1 MGWGERGMILCF
13 DEDDWRGMGRLHD
26 ELVAKCARRK
36 RRPLQEMVM
45 NFAKAVGVAVI
56 VAAVWSGALLA
67 QAPAKHAITFDD
79 MMKMHRVSAP
89 AISADGKWV
98 AFAVSTPDMEA
109 NRNAGNI
116 WIVST
121 AGGEAIQMTQSGHDS
136 SPAWSPDGKT
146 LAFLSSRDGN
156 SEVYLLSM
164 DGGEAKK
171 LTTLS
176 TGADLFRWSPD
187 GKTIAF
193 TSGVYLDCKDDACN
207 QKRDEEKEKSK
218 VKARIYDHLL
228 FRHWDHWSEGK
239 RSHLFLMP
247 VDGNAP
253 AHDLTPTADYDIP
266 PDERGEV
273 SDFAF
278 SPDSKEI
285 CYTAVPDKVEA
296 ISTNGELFVVPV
308 AGGEPKKI
316 TTNPGFDGNPVYSP
330 DGQYIAYHAQLTAGY
345 EADRWRVMLYDRK
358 SGKNE
363 NLSEG
368 FDRSATDLSWSS
380 DSKMIYFLAENETL
394 QPLYAMEP
402 KGGAAPKK
410 VVDGF
415 NSAYAFSGD
424 GKTLVTEKTSLTM
437 PGELFVAAGDGS
449 GLKQLTHQNDAILA
463 SMEMNA
469 PEKFW
474 FEGAEGTKVEAMLIK
489 PPQFQAGK
497 KYPMLVLLHGGPQ
510 TMWSDAWGYRW
521 NAQVF
526 SAPGYV
532 TLMINRRGSTGYG
545 QKFTD
550 EITNDWG
557 GRAYVDVM
565 KGIDATIAKYAF
577 IDKTKLAAAGGSYGG
592 YLADWLATHTDRFK
606 AIISHAGVYDK
617 FSMYATEELWFEEH
631 DMQGTP
637 WAASENYK
645 KWSPS
650 TYAGDLGKYKT
661 PTLVICGEKDY
672 RVPYTQ
678 SLEFFNAL
686 QRQGVPSKLIV
697 FPDEG
702 HWVLKPQNAQIW
714 YKTFLDWL
722 GEYLK

>member
-1 MGWGERGMILCF
+1 MKERAMN
-13 DEDDWRGMGRLHD
+13 
-26 ELVAKCARRK
+26 LVK
-36 RRPLQEMVM
+36 VGS
-45 NFAKAVGVAVI
+45 AVVATLVLS
-56 VAAVWSGALLA
+56 VSLSA
-67 QAPAKHAITFDD
+67 QGAKHPITFDD
-79 MMKMHRVSAP
+79 MIKLHRVSAP
-89 AISADGKWV
+89 QVSADGKWA

-109 NRNAGNI
+109 NRNASNV

-121 AGGEAIQMTQSGHDS
+121 AGAEAMQVTQSGHDS

-146 LAFLSSRDGN
+146 LAFVSSRDGN
-156 SEVYLLSM
+156 SQVYLLSM
-164 DGGEAKK
+164 EGGEAKK

-176 TGADLFRWSPD
+176 TGADLFQWAPD

-193 TSGVYLDCKDDACN
+193 TSAVYVDCKDDACN
-207 QKRDEEKEKSK
+207 SKRDEEKEKSK

-228 FRHWDHWSEGK
+228 FRHWDHWNEGK

-247 VDGNAP
+247 VDGNTSAR
-253 AHDLTPTADYDIP
+253 DLTPAADYDIP

-278 SPDSKEI
+278 SPDGKEI

-296 ISTNGELFVVPV
+296 ISTNGELFVVPT
-308 AGGEPKKI
+308 AGAEPKKI

-330 DGQYIAYHAQLTAGY
+330 DGQTIAYHAQLTAGY
-345 EADRWRVMLYDRK
+345 EADRWRVMLFDRK
-358 SGKNE
+358 SGKIE

-368 FDRSATDLSWSS
+368 FDRSATNLSWSP
-380 DSKMIYFLAENETL
+380 DSKTIYFLAENETL
-394 QPLYAMEP
+394 QPVYAMEARA
-402 KGGAAPKK
+402 GATPKK
-410 VVDGF
+410 VLDGY
-415 NSAYAFSGD
+415 NSAYSFSAD
-424 GKTLVTEKTSLTM
+424 GKTLVTERTSLTM
-437 PGELFVAAGDGS
+437 PGELFTAAGDGS
-449 GLKQLTHQNDAILA
+449 GQKQLTHQNDAMLTTL
-463 SMEMNA
+463 EMNA

-474 FEGAEGTKVEAMLIK
+474 FEGAEGTKVEAMLLK
-489 PPQFQAGK
+489 PPQFTTGK

-521 NAQVF
+521 NAEVF
-526 SAPGYV
+526 SAAGYV

-557 GRAYVDVM
+557 GRAYGDVM
-565 KGIDATIAKYAF
+565 KGIDAAIAKYPV

-592 YLADWLATHTDRFK
+592 YMTDWLATHTDRFK
-606 AIISHAGVYDK
+606 AIVSHAGVYDK
-617 FSMYATEELWFEEH
+617 TSMYATEELWFEEH

-637 WAASENYK
+637 WGASENYK

-650 TYAGDLGKYKT
+650 TYAVELGKYKT
-661 PTLVICGEKDY
+661 PTLVVCGEKDY

-678 SLEFFNAL
+678 SLEFFSAL
-686 QRQGVPSKLIV
+686 QRQGVPSKIMI

-714 YKTFLDWL
+714 YKTFLDWV
-722 GEYLK
+722 GTYVK